1 MEKIAMI
8 LFAALALLVSL
19 CGSVIIG
26 LLFRKFG
33 DGWEFRREY
42 KEEENKKLVKEAPNE
57 P

>member
-1 MEKIAMI
+1 MEKIAMM
-8 LFAALALLVSL
+8 LFASLALLVCL

-42 KEEENKKLVKEAPNE
+42 KEEENKKLVKGGSK
-57 P
+57 